1 MIKVLEQLEKSVNAA
16 IDSLKNTMT
25 YLNGIEIEERKTL
38 GDSNKYDEEMTE
50 EEKKIYEEEYLKEGE
65 PLPNSCLRSYTSGD
79 WVRMWLEP
87 YRKKQIEDVF
97 YPLVDFLLNDAEKE
111 RPQFNEFRRVML
123 FEDIRKIDHT
133 LRSDKL
139 KDSQKTQDR
148 IVETLIKIFPKNR
161 PVFFKTINNIEDA
174 FYIDI
179 KEHTDLK
186 KFLTEEENILKK
198 YLTEIKNTSI
208 NDLKKIFE
216 YLVDKKEAWLASML
230 STIERLFNDLDIYNI
245 SKDFIEI
252 QMIPYID
259 LIIKNI
265 DKPEYVVV
273 LNNFKQDLE
282 KLADK
287 Y

>member
-1 MIKVLEQLEKSVNAA
+1 MIKVLEQLEKTMNETM
-16 IDSLKNTMT
+16 DSLKNTMT

-38 GDSNKYDEEMTE
+38 ENSDKYDKEMTE

-65 PLPNSCLRSYTSGD
+65 PLPNSRLRSYTPGD

-97 YPLVDFLLNDAEKE
+97 FPLVDFLLNDAEKE
-111 RPQFNEFRRVML
+111 RPQFNEYRRSML
-123 FEDIRKIDHT
+123 FVDLKKIDYS
-133 LRSDKL
+133 LRGDKL
-139 KDSQKTQDR
+139 KDSQKIQDR
-148 IVETLIKIFPKNR
+148 IAETLIKVFPKNR
-161 PVFFKTINNIEDA
+161 PVFFKTINNIKDA
-174 FYIDI
+174 FYIDM

-186 KFLTEEENILKK
+186 IFLTEEENVLKK
-198 YLTEIKNTSI
+198 HLTEIKNNSI
-208 NDLKKIFE
+208 NDLKKMFE

-230 STIERLFNDLDIYNI
+230 STIEKLFNSLDIYNI
-245 SKDFIEI
+245 SKDFIKI
-252 QMIPYID
+252 QMIPYVD